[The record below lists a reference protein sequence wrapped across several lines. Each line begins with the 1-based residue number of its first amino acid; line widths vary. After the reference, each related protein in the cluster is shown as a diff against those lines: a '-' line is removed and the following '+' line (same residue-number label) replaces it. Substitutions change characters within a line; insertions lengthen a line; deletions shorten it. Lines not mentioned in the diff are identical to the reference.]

1 MLWWME
7 QGRDARPADV
17 PWEQPMIKGY
27 AGRILEVDLRNQS
40 FAFKP
45 LDEEIAR
52 LYIGGKGYGTR
63 LLYDRTEPGID
74 PLGPENPLIFATGP
88 LNGSV
93 APQSNRFAVVC
104 KSPLTGGIG
113 NATSG
118 GSFAYGMKRAGIDI
132 LILSDQSARPV
143 RLEID
148 GDRDRVEFIDA
159 SDLWGKGTYETQEIL
174 GKRKYHAVI
183 GPAGENLVLFAGIV
197 SNERIAGRTGV
208 GAVMGSKR
216 LKAVTV
222 AGSRK
227 LEMDDP
233 EKFKAYTKEV
243 RKLFEEHPV
252 LGESLKRFGTA
263 NVVNTTNARN
273 IIPTHNFK
281 YGSFKD
287 AMNISGEYMEDH
299 ELVGIK
305 SSCIHCPV
313 TCGRDVEVE
322 GVGRVKGPEYE
333 TLALMG
339 TNLEI
344 GDLKKVSE
352 WNYHADDQG
361 MDTISLGAT
370 LSFAMELQERG
381 LLDAGISFG
390 NPAGVTEMIQDIG
403 HRRGIGNDLADGVKR
418 MSQKYGGEEF
428 AMHVKGLEL
437 SAYDPRG
444 SFAQGVEYAT
454 TNRGGCH
461 VQGASMYMESVGPLT
476 INPQNLKLKA
486 DLPVVQQNLAC
497 AINSMVLCIF
507 TTYGAV
513 PAAAHNMN
521 PNSFKYKAIAAV
533 FENSGPLFRTLM
545 SIKGK
550 PMLWFEKWLTYIT
563 GTTMSGGHLQEIGAR
578 IFNLERMYNLREGFT
593 ARDDTLPHRM
603 LHEST
608 FKHMKSGHPL
618 DQLLPR
624 YYKNR
629 GWDRD
634 GVPTKRTLERLQVRV

>member
-1 MLWWME
+1 
-7 QGRDARPADV
+7 
-17 PWEQPMIKGY
+17 MIKGY
-27 AGRILEVDLRNQS
+27 AGRILKVDLRSQS
-40 FAFKP
+40 FAFEP

-63 LLYDRTEPGID
+63 LLYDLTEPGID

-113 NATSG
+113 NATCG
-118 GSFAYGMKRAGIDI
+118 GSFAFGMKKAGIDL
-132 LILSDQSARPV
+132 LIVTSQSESPM

-148 GDRDRVEFIDA
+148 GDGSRVEFIA
-159 SDLWGKGTYETQEIL
+159 AADLWGKGTYETQQIL
-174 GKRKYHAVI
+174 GKKKAHAVI
-183 GPAGENLVLFAGIV
+183 GPAGENQVLYAGIL

-216 LKAVTV
+216 LKAVSV
-222 AGSRK
+222 SGSRK
-227 LEMDDP
+227 LDMEDP
-233 EKFKAYTKEV
+233 EKFKEYTKTV
-243 RKLFEEHPV
+243 RDLFKDHPV
-252 LGESLKRFGTA
+252 LGESMRRYGTGA
-263 NVVNTTNARN
+263 IVNTTNARN
-273 IIPTHNFK
+273 ILPTRNFK
-281 YGSFKD
+281 RGHFAD
-287 AMNISGEYMEDH
+287 AMKISGEYLEDH
-299 ELVGIK
+299 GLVGIK
-305 SSCIHCPV
+305 SSCLHCPV

-333 TLALMG
+333 TLALLG
-339 TNLEI
+339 SNLEI
-344 GDLKKVSE
+344 GDLKSVSE

-381 LLDAGISFG
+381 MLDVGLSFA
-390 NPAGVTEMIQDIG
+390 NPAGVTEMILDIG
-403 HRRGIGNDLADGVKR
+403 HRRGLGNELADGTRR
-418 MSQKYGGEEF
+418 MSEKYGGSEF

-476 INPQNLKLKA
+476 INPQNMKLKA
-486 DLPVVQQNLAC
+486 ELPIVQQNLAC

-507 TTYGAV
+507 TTYGMVPKAV
-513 PAAAHNMN
+513 HNMN
-521 PNSFKYKAIAAV
+521 PNSLAYRAIVTV
-533 FENSGPLFRTLM
+533 FENSGPLFRKLM
-545 SIKGK
+545 SVKGR
-550 PMLWFEKWLTYIT
+550 PMMWFEKWLTYIT
-563 GTTMSGGHLQEIGAR
+563 GETFSGGHLQEIGAR
-578 IFNLERMYNLREGFT
+578 IFNLERMYNLREGFS
-593 ARDDTLPHRM
+593 ARDDTLPDRI

-608 FKHMKSGHPL
+608 FEHMSSGHPL
-618 DQLLPR
+618 DQLLPS
-624 YYKNR
+624 YYKKR
-629 GWDRD
+629 GWDAD
-634 GVPTKRTLERLQVRV
+634 GVPRRATLDRLQVRV

>member
-1 MLWWME
+1 MDSGNRE
-7 QGRDARPADV
+7 YPG
-17 PWEQPMIKGY
+17 EFSMIKGY
-27 AGRILEVDLRNQS
+27 AGRILEVDLKSRS
-40 FAFKP
+40 FTFEP

-74 PLGPENPLIFATGP
+74 PLGSGNLLIFATGP

-118 GSFAYGMKRAGIDI
+118 GSFAYGLKRAGIDV
-132 LILSDQSARPV
+132 LIVANQSEQPV

-148 GDRDRVEFIDA
+148 GDRDRVEFLDA
-159 SDLWGKGTYETQEIL
+159 ADLWGKGTYETQEIL
-174 GKRKYHAVI
+174 GKKKYHAVI
-183 GPAGENLVLFAGIV
+183 GPAGENQVLYASVV
-197 SNERIAGRTGV
+197 SGERIAGRTGV

-222 AGSRK
+222 TGTRK
-227 LEMDDP
+227 MEMDDP
-233 EKFKAYTKEV
+233 EKFKEYTREV

-252 LGESLKRFGTA
+252 LGESMKRYGTA
-263 NVVNTTNARN
+263 NIVNTTNARN
-273 IIPTHNFK
+273 IIPTRNFR
-281 YGSFKD
+281 YGRFDD
-287 AMNISGEYMEDH
+287 AMTISGEYMEDH
-299 ELVGIK
+299 ELVGVK
-305 SSCIHCPV
+305 SSCLHCPV
-313 TCGRDVEVE
+313 TCGREVKLE
-322 GVGRVKGPEYE
+322 GIGRVKGPEYE
-333 TLALMG
+333 TLALLG

-381 LLDAGISFG
+381 LLDAGLAFG
-390 NPAGVTEMIQDIG
+390 DPAGVTEMIIDIG
-403 HRRGIGNDLADGVKR
+403 HRRGLGNDLADGVKR

-461 VQGASMYMESVGPLT
+461 VQGGSMYMESVGPLT

-486 DLPVVQQNLAC
+486 DIPIVQQNLAC
-497 AINSMVLCIF
+497 AINSMVLCMF
-507 TTYGAV
+507 TTYGLIPKAV
-513 PAAAHNMN
+513 HEMDP
-521 PNSFKYKAIAAV
+521 SSLRYRAIAGI
-533 FENSGPLFRTLM
+533 FENLGPLLRISM
-545 SIKGK
+545 SLKGK
-550 PMLWFEKWLTYIT
+550 PMFWFDKWLTYIT
-563 GTTMSGGHLQEIGAR
+563 GQTFSGGHLQEIGAR
-578 IFNLERMYNLREGFT
+578 IFNLERMYNLREGLT
-593 ARDDTLPHRM
+593 AKDDTLPHRY

-624 YYKNR
+624 YYKKR
-629 GWDRD
+629 GWDSE
-634 GVPTKRTLERLQVRV
+634 GVPTERTLEKLKVRV